1 LIRVAIVAPALS
13 VRAGLRA
20 ILSAV
25 EDLSVAGD
33 APRWEDLP
41 RRDVDPDLV
50 VVQPGTG
57 ESLTLPEWLSDQDD
71 PPAVLVLMDDLSAVQ
86 DLAAAGLP
94 AWGLLPVNCSEEEL
108 VMAVFA
114 IDLGLAVA
122 PPEAFSGRFNGLRG
136 AERNGLPPI
145 ALTERE
151 LDVLRLLADG
161 LANKQISQELG
172 ISEHTVKFHVSSI
185 YTKLDV
191 SNRAEAVRLGIQLGM
206 IVI

>member
-1 LIRVAIVAPALS
+1 MIRIAIVAPALS

-25 EDLSVAGD
+25 EDFSVAGD

-41 RRDVDPDLV
+41 RRAADLDLV
-50 VVQPGTG
+50 VIQPGSG
-57 ESLTLPEWLSDQDD
+57 VDISLPDWLADLDD
-71 PPAVLVLMDDLSAVQ
+71 PPAVLVLSDDLSLAVE
-86 DLAAAGLP
+86 LAGAGLP

-108 VMAVFA
+108 VTAVFA
-114 IDLGLAVA
+114 VDLGLVVA
-122 PPEAFSGRFNGLRG
+122 PPRAFSGR
-136 AERNGLPPI
+136 RNGLSTADPNGRPPI

-151 LDVLRLLADG
+151 LDVLHLLADG
-161 LANKQISQELG
+161 LANKQISRELG

-191 SNRAEAVRLGIQLGM
+191 SNRAEAVRLGIQLGL